1 MTLVYETV
9 DRSPVPG
16 DLVKLKSGGPLMTY
30 IKQVPVDGISFVLCK
45 WFNKAGLQEGHFSK
59 ESLVVKELKK

>member
-45 WFNKAGLQEGHFSK
+45 WFNKAGS
-59 ESLVVKELKK
+59 